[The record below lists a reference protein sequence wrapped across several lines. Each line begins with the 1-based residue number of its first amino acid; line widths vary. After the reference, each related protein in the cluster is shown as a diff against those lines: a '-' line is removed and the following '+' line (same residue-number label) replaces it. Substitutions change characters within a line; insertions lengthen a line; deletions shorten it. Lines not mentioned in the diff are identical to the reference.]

1 MAGRIPT
8 LKARG
13 RFKARLLLGLTLRP
27 LRLFCERCDAYI
39 PSDMVWVC
47 SYCNFENRITQ
58 IYSFLNKCQNC
69 KRPPKSYVCPR
80 CTSVNFLDRDS
91 DGSHPAWGAHALPN
105 AAPTAAMVEEDPLEK
120 KRREQ
125 LEEREDLQHQI
136 EVARLNERLQELKSS
151 TAFKQEV
158 SAMERLEK
166 SFSEHDAHTMGVHII
181 AKRERALITE
191 QFKDDPEMRERA
203 EASLTNWLEKLI

>member
-1 MAGRIPT
+1 
-8 LKARG
+8 
-13 RFKARLLLGLTLRP
+13 
-27 LRLFCERCDAYI
+27 
-39 PSDMVWVC
+39 
-47 SYCNFENRITQ
+47 
-58 IYSFLNKCQNC
+58 
-69 KRPPKSYVCPR
+69 
-80 CTSVNFLDRDS
+80 
-91 DGSHPAWGAHALPN
+91 
-105 AAPTAAMVEEDPLEK
+105 MVEEDPLEK